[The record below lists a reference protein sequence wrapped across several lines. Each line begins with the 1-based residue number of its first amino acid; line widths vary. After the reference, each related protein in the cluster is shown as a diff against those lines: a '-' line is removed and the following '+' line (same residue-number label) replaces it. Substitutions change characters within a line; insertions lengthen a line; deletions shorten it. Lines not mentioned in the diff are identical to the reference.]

1 MAKEKDWFDYDNDG
15 HFAGEERQDAFESA
29 CEKWFAQNVSDMHK
43 REGFSPELIF
53 DALASMT
60 DKQMHAMSA
69 ATHGYGF
76 GECQDVERAVGKL
89 ALEIIHAWGWSL
101 AEKAIGD

>member
-1 MAKEKDWFDYDNDG
+1 MAKDWHDYDANG
-15 HFAGEERQDAFESA
+15 ALEREERQDAFESA
-29 CEKWFAQNVSDMHK
+29 CEQWFVENISDMHK

-60 DKQMHAMSA
+60 NKQMYAMSA
-69 ATHGYGF
+69 ATHGYGW
-76 GECQDVERAVGKL
+76 GECPDVERAVGKL